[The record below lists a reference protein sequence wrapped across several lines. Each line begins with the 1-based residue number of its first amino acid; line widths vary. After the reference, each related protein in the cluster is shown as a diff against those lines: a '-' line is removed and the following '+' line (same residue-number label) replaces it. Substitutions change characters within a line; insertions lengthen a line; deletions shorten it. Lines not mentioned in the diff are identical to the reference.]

1 VERTSEEEVLMKG
14 NQRVAKVVPAGKTMT
29 AREAFRDLGK
39 TLTDEEDAD
48 WLKDSRAGIM
58 LDI

>member
-1 VERTSEEEVLMKG
+1 MKG